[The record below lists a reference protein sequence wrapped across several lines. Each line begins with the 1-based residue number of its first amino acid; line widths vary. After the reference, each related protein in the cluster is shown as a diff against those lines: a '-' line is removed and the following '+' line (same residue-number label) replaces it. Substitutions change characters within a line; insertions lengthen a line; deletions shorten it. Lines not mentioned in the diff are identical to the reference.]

1 MYLRAGALDE
11 FVSRVIDSP
20 KRVPYAY
27 QNEFFDSAHS
37 LSNII
42 KEFLASL
49 MIDYKDFIYNNRFI
63 FQLILLQDNSC
74 KTLAITYNSYLS
86 TFLQYWQ
93 EQIKLF
99 RQ

>member
-49 MIDYKDFIYNNRFI
+49 MIEYKDFIYNNRFT
-63 FQLILLQDNSC
+63 FQLQ
-74 KTLAITYNSYLS
+74 
-86 TFLQYWQ
+86 
-93 EQIKLF
+93 
-99 RQ
+99 

>member
-37 LSNII
+37 LSNLI

-49 MIDYKDFIYNNRFI
+49 MIDYKDFIYIIDLYFSYNII
-63 FQLILLQDNSC
+63 FCYKIIP
-74 KTLAITYNSYLS
+74 A
-86 TFLQYWQ
+86 
-93 EQIKLF
+93 
-99 RQ
+99 RP